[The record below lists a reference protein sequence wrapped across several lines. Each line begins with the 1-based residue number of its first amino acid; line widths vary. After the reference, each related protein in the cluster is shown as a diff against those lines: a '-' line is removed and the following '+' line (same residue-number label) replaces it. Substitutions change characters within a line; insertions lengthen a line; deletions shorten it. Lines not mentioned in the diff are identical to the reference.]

1 MQMAIHR
8 TNGIVSTHIPRRVNR
23 AFKSFLDLEERFED
37 KINQVLQDSN
47 KKVSESDAINTLTV
61 QTRASLHTFQRTQA
75 RINAQDSYAL

>member
-1 MQMAIHR
+1 MQTAIQR